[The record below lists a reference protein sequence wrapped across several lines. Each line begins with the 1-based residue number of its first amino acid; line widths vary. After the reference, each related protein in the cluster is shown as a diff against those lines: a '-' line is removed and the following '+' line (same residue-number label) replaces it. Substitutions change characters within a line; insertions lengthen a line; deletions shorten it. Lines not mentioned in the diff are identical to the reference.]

1 MFKSVYDPNEVEADV
16 YDMDN
21 MTEGSDNKILTNSER
36 NKLSGIEANA
46 TANDTDA
53 NLRDRATHTGTQT
66 ASTISDFNNAVS
78 NNTDVEANTSARH
91 THSNKQILDNTTAEF
106 TTAKDNKLSGI
117 EAGAQ
122 VNEVTS
128 GDIANFETTTQLN
141 ARDVAN
147 RNRANHTGT
156 QAASTITGL
165 ASVATSGSYSDLSG
179 TPAPTFVNFDANN
192 NASAARPSVPAT
204 TTVAWFNV
212 PSKPT
217 NLGDF
222 DIWEDAS

>member
-1 MFKSVYDPNEVEADV
+1 MDFATAPQGSKADTAVQPSDLSDVATSGDYDDLDNKPTIPAQFNPIAGANMSITGTYPNMTFTSTGSGGGGGDMFKSVYDPNEVEADV

-91 THSNKQILDNTTAEF
+91 THSNKQILDNTTAC
-106 TTAKDNKLSGI
+106 
-117 EAGAQ
+117 
-122 VNEVTS
+122 
-128 GDIANFETTTQLN
+128 
-141 ARDVAN
+141 
-147 RNRANHTGT
+147 
-156 QAASTITGL
+156 
-165 ASVATSGSYSDLSG
+165 
-179 TPAPTFVNFDANN
+179 
-192 NASAARPSVPAT
+192 
-204 TTVAWFNV
+204 
-212 PSKPT
+212 
-217 NLGDF
+217 
-222 DIWEDAS
+222 